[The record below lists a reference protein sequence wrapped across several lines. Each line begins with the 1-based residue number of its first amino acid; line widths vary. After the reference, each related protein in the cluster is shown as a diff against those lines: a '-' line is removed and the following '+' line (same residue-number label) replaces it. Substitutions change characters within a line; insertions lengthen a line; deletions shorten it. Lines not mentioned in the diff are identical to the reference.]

1 MKISILNRI
10 KELYENEN
18 QNIIEYLKSMSDE
31 EKNSIEDILISY
43 DFQAGLYTKH
53 HKKYPCLRESIS
65 NEIAQYVNQLDRVQS
80 ILEVGVGEA
89 TSLALLV
96 ERLINKPSILAGV
109 DLSWSRIKYA
119 KRFLEEQNIQNVQL
133 ATGDMFE
140 LPVTENSVDMVFT
153 FQAIEPNGGR
163 ESEALKELYRV
174 ARKYLVLV
182 EPCYESATV
191 EGKQRMDH
199 NGYIKNLYGHALN
212 MGYNVK
218 LHKAMD
224 KNLNALNP
232 TSILIIEKDINLSCK
247 SSFNWSCPI
256 TKTSL
261 EKVDGA
267 CFSSDSLLS
276 YPIIQEI
283 PCLLTS
289 NAIVTTKMLEF

>member
-31 EKNSIEDILISY
+31 RKNSIEDILISY
-43 DFQAGLYTKH
+43 DFQAGIYTEH
-53 HKKYPCLRESIS
+53 HKAYPHLRESIS
-65 NEIAQYVNQLDRVQS
+65 DEIAQYINQLVPVQS

-96 ERLINKPSILAGV
+96 ERLMNKPSSLAGV
-109 DLSWSRIKYA
+109 DLSWSRLKYA
-119 KRFLEEQNIQNVQL
+119 KAFLEEQLIQNVHV

-140 LPVTENSVDMVFT
+140 LPITENSVDMVFT

-182 EPCYESATV
+182 EPCYELATA
-191 EGKQRMDH
+191 EGQDRMEN
-199 NGYIKNLYGHALN
+199 NGYIKKLYEHAVNL
-212 MGYNVK
+212 GYNIK
-218 LHKAMD
+218 LHRAME

-232 TSILIIEKDINLSCK
+232 TSILIIEKDARFPCEDT
-247 SSFNWSCPI
+247 FYWSCPI
-256 TKTSL
+256 TKTPL
-261 EKVDGA
+261 EKVNGSY
-267 CFSSDSLLS
+267 FSNESLLA

-283 PCLLTS
+283 PCLLSS
-289 NAIVTTKMLEF
+289 NAVVTTKMKEF